1 MPQISSYTEENIK
14 SLKDS
19 QEKQKMNIKE
29 SLKKLNSTKST
40 MKEYK

>member
-1 MPQISSYTEENIK
+1 MSEENIK

-29 SLKKLNSTKST
+29 SLKELNSTKSK

>member
-1 MPQISSYTEENIK
+1 MSEENIK

-19 QEKQKMNIKE
+19 QEKQKMNIEE
-29 SLKKLNSTKST
+29 SQKKLNSTKST

>member
-1 MPQISSYTEENIK
+1 MSEENIK

-19 QEKQKMNIKE
+19 QEKQKMNIRE
-29 SLKKLNSTKST
+29 SLKKLNSTRIT